1 MLKLSWQQTHF
12 VKITSYHIYSSGPLP
27 DILQK
32 KCEFYNFMNILR
44 NYDKSVW
51 PDTENIQDSNMIRN
65 DFPKIC
71 LLSW

>member
-1 MLKLSWQQTHF
+1 
-12 VKITSYHIYSSGPLP
+12 
-27 DILQK
+27 
-32 KCEFYNFMNILR
+32 MNILR